1 MRIRL
6 ENLSKKFK
14 NLIAVNNLNIDIKDG
29 ELVCLLGPSGCG
41 KSTTLSMI
49 AGLENPTDGKIY
61 FDDKDMTRIEA
72 EYRDIGMVFQDYALY
87 PHLTVFQNIEFPLKI
102 KKLNKLDRKKEITRV
117 AKLMQIEELLNKK
130 PSKLSGGQQQRVA
143 IARAIVKN
151 PKILLLDEPLSNLDA
166 RLRIELRE
174 DIRKL
179 QKKLGI
185 TTVFVTHDQEEALSI
200 SDKIL
205 LMDKGNVQQYCNP
218 KEMYMKPK
226 NQFVATFLG
235 NPTMNL
241 FDGLEEDEK
250 IYMLISGKKKELVSN
265 NIHKVASKKGKVKI
279 GIRPEDLILHEDGI
293 LEGEIYALQTLGKD
307 VYLEVKCEDVF
318 FRVSINWDH
327 DFNEGDIVKFNVKYM
342 HIFNL
347 GE

>member
-265 NIHKVASKKGKVKI
+265 NIHKVANTKGKVKI
-279 GIRPEDLILHEDGI
+279 GIRPEDFILHEDGI

>member
-117 AKLMQIEELLNKK
+117 VKLMQIEELLNKK